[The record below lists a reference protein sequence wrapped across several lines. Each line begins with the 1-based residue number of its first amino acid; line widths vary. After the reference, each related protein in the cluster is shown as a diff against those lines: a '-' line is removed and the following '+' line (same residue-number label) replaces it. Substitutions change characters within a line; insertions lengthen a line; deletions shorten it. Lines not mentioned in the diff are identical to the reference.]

1 MITIGLPFYN
11 CEETLADTIRAVFA
25 QSYQDWELVLVDD
38 GSSDGSLGIA
48 QAVADPRVRVLSD
61 GRNLGLA
68 ARLNQIADIASGE
81 YLARLDADDLMHPE
95 RLAKQLRV
103 LQSDRTSCELV
114 DTGLL
119 SIDIHNQPQGT
130 RCCEPIALTGAGLLR
145 GKTPV
150 HAALLGKTS
159 WFQRNRYDTG
169 MRRAQ
174 DFELWSRAFAQG
186 ELRLLRVPE
195 PLYIVRE
202 ASPATYT
209 KTKLTYAAVR
219 EVLKR
224 VGPSVLG
231 NAQTRFELSKSYAKQ
246 VAYFAMSR
254 VHLERKLV
262 ATRNRSS
269 SEAERTLQAAII
281 RSVLETEVPGL
292 LASVSL

>member
-11 CEETLADTIRAVFA
+11 CEDTLADTIRAVFA
-25 QSYQDWELVLVDD
+25 QSHDEWELLLVDD
-38 GSSDGSLGIA
+38 GSRDGSLEIA
-48 QAVADPRVRVLSD
+48 RSVSDPRVRVISD

-68 ARLNQIADIASGE
+68 ARLNQIADIASGD

-95 RLAKQLRV
+95 RLARQLRI
-103 LQSDRTSCELV
+103 LQCERTSCELV

-119 SIDIHNQPQGT
+119 SIDVHNQPQGT
-130 RCCEPIALTGAGLLR
+130 RCCQAIELTGAGLLR
-145 GKTPV
+145 GNTPV

-159 WFQRNRYDTG
+159 WFKRNRYDTG

-186 ELRLLRVPE
+186 ELRVERVPE

-202 ASPATYT
+202 ASPATYA

-231 NAQTRFELSKSYAKQ
+231 NVQTRFELSKSYAKQ

-262 ATRNRSS
+262 AARNRSLS
-269 SEAERTLQAAII
+269 DAEKRFQLAII
-281 RSVLETEVPGL
+281 RSILKTEVPGL
-292 LASVSL
+292 MTPVAV